1 MTSCTFSD
9 EFIEIQWPLR
19 PAGSIDRVSVF
30 VFVLF
35 FFVDRTL
42 CSHNA
47 SLGLGVNLGVGVYN
61 SLF

>member
-1 MTSCTFSD
+1 MALTAS
-9 EFIEIQWPLR
+9 
-19 PAGSIDRVSVF
+19 GIDRPGFGVCF
-30 VFVLF
+30 FF